1 MISGGNKPPSAYKV
15 LNSKSEVQES
25 DAVNYMRT
33 EAYKSAASYLLLG
46 KLSKTLFSCVGV
58 ITVLIVF
65 TVGVVHVGGI
75 LLEPQGGANEQLQ

>member
-15 LNSKSEVQES
+15 LASKSAVQES
-25 DAVNYMRT
+25 DAVDYMRT

-46 KLSKTLFSCVGV
+46 KLSKNLFFYIGAATVVVVFAVGA
-58 ITVLIVF
+58 
-65 TVGVVHVGGI
+65 VHVGGI